1 MYAHFWDRL
10 LPELDRLERMWSI
23 PYIWNC
29 KEQRFHLIRRLPYMK
44 RFRALSIFFTLH
56 ILFIYWNLL
65 QTLRNETNILL
76 MIYGLGYTGITS
88 AITVVRWMYQSQH
101 TSGEIVKCLNA
112 AVHFQKLIAQ
122 PGKIHGYRIPNIIK
136 VHSVYNKMPT
146 LVCYL
151 SEARN
156 LTIKAVRLLMIGM
169 NVAIIFMEMGTVLV
183 AILAPRIPP
192 FFGYYLCRIAYDIEA
207 LGDPCR
213 IRGDLNIQNLISF
226 RISYVSTLFGILNGI
241 ISFAIYTPGMH
252 MAKHM
257 ATHEVLPSLIFQKD
271 CLFQFQA
278 EITHANVRDGRKTMG
293 KYRQL
298 QLLNIMF
305 NEIYHRDFFAIFM
318 AASIMIMVPSG
329 YLLITSYHLNQIILI
344 GLVLITIAEYAIII
358 TLFIM
363 ASKIWNA
370 SKIFR
375 NAWRTNHRLSSRPL
389 TRRYGASLQNL
400 KIKIGSSNFVE
411 QNTPFVFLSFCIEQ
425 TITLVLLNNF

>member
-1 MYAHFWDRL
+1 MVTEYQTSLRC
-10 LPELDRLERMWSI
+10 I
-23 PYIWNC
+23 
-29 KEQRFHLIRRLPYMK
+29 RFI
-44 RFRALSIFFTLH
+44 
-56 ILFIYWNLL
+56 
-65 QTLRNETNILL
+65 
-76 MIYGLGYTGITS
+76 
-88 AITVVRWMYQSQH
+88 
-101 TSGEIVKCLNA
+101 
-112 AVHFQKLIAQ
+112 
-122 PGKIHGYRIPNIIK
+122 
-136 VHSVYNKMPT
+136 NKTPT
-146 LVCYL
+146 LACCL

-156 LTIKAVRLLMIGM
+156 LTIKAVRLLMTGTNLAVIFIGT
-169 NVAIIFMEMGTVLV
+169 GTVGV

-192 FFGYYLCRIAYDIEA
+192 FFGYFLCRLGHYLHA
-207 LGDPCR
+207 LGDPCQTR
-213 IRGDLNIQNLISF
+213 DDLNIQNLLSF
-226 RISYVSTLFGILNGI
+226 RTGTVPIVFGILSGFI
-241 ISFAIYTPGMH
+241 CFTIYTPGMY
-252 MAKHM
+252 MANHM
-257 ATHEVLPSLIFQKD
+257 ATYQVLPSLIFQKD

-305 NEIYHRDFFAIFM
+305 NEIYHRNFFAIYM
-318 AASIMIMVPSG
+318 AVCCLIMVPSG

-344 GLVLITIAEYAIII
+344 GLLLITIAEYAIVI

-370 SKIFR
+370 SVKFR
-375 NAWRTNHRLSSRPL
+375 KAWRTNQRLSSRPL